1 MMMIE
6 PDPTDVSPTSSPP
19 TSPTITV
26 GMIRTANGG
35 RLSRGSPPTIRASS
49 ERRPCSQ
56 ALNTMALAASRSVH
70 PRNSFVRFS
79 TCSLSPTLW
88 MMKTPAKAIGIDPM
102 HSHPTSGQRTVRRRM
117 WTPPPIGFITI
128 AATRSDETAA
138 VGLIPKKITRIGVI
152 KAPPPIPVIPTVNPT
167 IAPARTMPQSMCIG
181 RVYGRSGSADSRS
194 VD

>member
-6 PDPTDVSPTSSPP
+6 PDPTDVRPTSSPP

-102 HSHPTSGQRTVRRRM
+102 HSHPTSGQRTVPSTDVDPAADRLHHHRGDQVRRDGR
-117 WTPPPIGFITI
+117 
-128 AATRSDETAA
+128 
-138 VGLIPKKITRIGVI
+138 
-152 KAPPPIPVIPTVNPT
+152 
-167 IAPARTMPQSMCIG
+167 G
-181 RVYGRSGSADSRS
+181 RVHPEEDHEDRRHQGAAAHPGHPDREPYDRTREDDAPVDVHRPSVRRVLGSAE
-194 VD
+194 